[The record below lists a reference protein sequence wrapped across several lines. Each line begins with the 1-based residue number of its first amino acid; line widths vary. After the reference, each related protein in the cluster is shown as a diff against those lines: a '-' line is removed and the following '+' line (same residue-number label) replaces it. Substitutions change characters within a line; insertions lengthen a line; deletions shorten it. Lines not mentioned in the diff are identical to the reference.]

1 MDVYV
6 GQNKSSFAISMERC
20 SPVTRSR
27 WQPLTPRNT
36 QKTLHLRRSTN
47 NTNNTKFSR
56 NDHKQQSK
64 SNVAGHYN
72 DKHKVHKVHNILQK
86 KKKSFNRLRIN
97 KICFNK
103 NSFQCVHAIP
113 HDRSIKT
120 RLLSGK
126 SKALHC
132 KRIPQIHS
140 GPRRCKTRMGCSF
153 RHSGCPNFEVW
164 WNCVLG
170 GETSRNISE
179 RPEPRRFRAIPDWQH
194 GQYSRAWYSGCYH
207 YCWYC
212 RRWQSLKHC
221 H

>member
-72 DKHKVHKVHNILQK
+72 DKHKVHNILQK